1 MKYEYK
7 VIHEFTEKN
16 LEASLNIF
24 GKQGWK
30 LVNVVWDYD
39 NSLFVATL
47 ERNWYKISPKITK
60 GGEFVV

>member
-47 ERNWYKISPKITK
+47 ERN
-60 GGEFVV
+60 